1 MLTWSKIYCGP
12 SLLTF
17 KKINL
22 LKNCYIC
29 FPWFIGSLKI
39 GCLPAFQLY
48 QLPPSCLLYVTDM
61 LIFSENSKS
70 LLCLNSHIFSFT
82 WQHLPHSCLAQF
94 PLIPQWD
101 ASKGTSQLP
110 FLNAQAMY
118 LLCILRSLPTFPV
131 VTSETFVIV
140 QCLLHWFFLSTIF
153 CYTAL
158 WS

>member
-1 MLTWSKIYCGP
+1 MSTWSKIYCSP
-12 SLLTF
+12 SLLIF

-22 LKNCYIC
+22 LNNSCIC
-29 FPWFIGSLKI
+29 FPWFIGSLRSVASQLSSLI
-39 GCLPAFQLY
+39 NSLPH
-48 QLPPSCLLYVTDM
+48 VTDM
-61 LIFSENSKS
+61 PIFSENSKS

-82 WQHLPHSCLAQF
+82 WQRLPHSCFAQF

-101 ASKGTSQLP
+101 VSKGTSQLP

-118 LLCILRSLPTFPV
+118 LLCILKSHSTFSI

-140 QCLLHWFFLSTIF
+140 QCLLHWLFLSTLF
-153 CYTAL
+153 WYTVL